1 MSNTVPAGYAPLTSE
16 SLPSYLSKKLPSDLV
31 LGGEPKEWTVKEVG
45 DGNLN
50 LVFIVEGLEK
60 TIVVK
65 QALPYV
71 RAAGESWKLSLTRA
85 YFEYNV
91 LNIEARF
98 AGHRLVPQ
106 VYFYDGDMAIFAMEF
121 LSPHII
127 LRKELI
133 EGKTFASLAEDVG
146 IFLAKTL
153 FHTSDIGMNAE
164 EKKALVSKFSGN
176 HELCKITEDLIF
188 SEPYFAAERNNW
200 TSPQLDED
208 VHKVWQDE
216 EMIQVAMR
224 YKYKFMTES
233 QALLHGDLHSGS
245 IMVTESETKVIDP
258 EFGFMGPMAFDIG
271 NYIGNL
277 LMAYFSRP
285 GWEEDQTSC
294 ADYQNYLLNQIT
306 STWQVFVTHFTQLWN
321 DKQQGDAYPVEIYQQ
336 GLGEKVLQQAQ
347 SEFFETLLEE
357 TLVNA
362 GLEMNR
368 RIIGF
373 AGVADFKQIEN
384 VELRASCER
393 RALKLAREL
402 IVNAKKYKDIA
413 TIGQFAQSC

>member
-91 LNIEARF
+91 LTIEARF

-133 EGKTFASLAEDVG
+133 QGKTFASLAEDVG

-164 EKKALVSKFSGN
+164 EKKALVSKFAVN

-188 SEPYFAAERNNW
+188 SEPYFDAERNNW
-200 TSPQLDED
+200 TSPQLDSD

-258 EFGFMGPMAFDIG
+258 EFGFMGPMSFDIG
-271 NYIGNL
+271 NYVGNL

-285 GWEEDQTSC
+285 GWESDHVKCSE
-294 ADYQNYLLNQIT
+294 YQRYLLEQIT
-306 STWQVFVTHFTQLWN
+306 STWQVFVAHFTELWSE
-321 DKQQGDAYPVEIYQQ
+321 KLEGDAYPVEIYQQ
-336 GLGEKVLQQAQ
+336 GLGEKALQRAQ
-347 SEFFETLLEE
+347 REFFQTLLEE

-373 AGVADFKQIEN
+373 AGVADFKEIEN
-384 VELRASCER
+384 AELRASCER

-402 IVNAKKYKDIA
+402 IVNAKEYKDIA